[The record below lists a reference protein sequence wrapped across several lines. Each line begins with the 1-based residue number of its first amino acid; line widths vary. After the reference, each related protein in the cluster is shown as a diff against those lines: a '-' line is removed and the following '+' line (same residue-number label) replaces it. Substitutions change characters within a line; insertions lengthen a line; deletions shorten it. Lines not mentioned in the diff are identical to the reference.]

1 MANPDFSSFVS
12 SNQYTKE
19 NLTFPFSAGMI
30 LGTGYTDLQ
39 FNGLCGAA
47 GNDPG
52 GLFGWLIY
60 SRATKYDVPKGDT
73 SSSYILYN
81 DPYELVSD
89 INKLGG
95 ITACLISATGAGG
108 TYGFFDIGIN
118 SYLIPKTVGNDFLHA
133 LNYLAYG
140 GSLVISGS
148 VGGLINYTL
157 DENTS
162 FDVLVDRNLTS
173 DMALLLKDQ
182 PYTIG
187 IFPTIPGSDGVT
199 GSGYTM
205 ANYAALFGN
214 ASLVTGT
221 TVANRVFNVCG
232 VKAIVD
238 LNTSSLRANSKLT
251 YEIPAVNDVAGFFA
265 RTKSRNESYLSVA
278 GLDRSTIING
288 SITNAIDWNSS
299 LRSYLRTN
307 KVNFFV
313 NYNPKFLGSDLVGAT
328 ASSSVG
334 PDDRIGPSQLRAKL
348 TQAIN
353 NVALRYIFNINNPI
367 TRNQVVSAIQT
378 VMDPYAPYLDTTQ
391 TQIVCNSANNDD
403 NTSTLTIWV
412 TVKPILATES
422 FAITLTYTQ

>member
-12 SNQYTKE
+12 SNQYIKE

-30 LGTGYTDLQ
+30 LGTGYTTLV
-39 FNGLCGAA
+39 FNGLNGAA

-52 GLFGWLIY
+52 GLFGWLLY
-60 SRATKYDVPKGDT
+60 SRAFNYTSPKGT
-73 SSSYILYN
+73 TLETYIVYN

-95 ITACLISATGAGG
+95 ITSCLISATGAGG
-108 TYGFFDIGIN
+108 TFGFFDIDIN
-118 SYLIPKTVGNDFLHA
+118 SYIKPKTTGTDFLHA

-148 VGGLINYTL
+148 VGGLIDYTL
-157 DENTS
+157 DNNTS

-187 IFPTIPGSDGVT
+187 IFPTIQGSDGLT

-205 ANYAALFGN
+205 ANFASLFGSS
-214 ASLVTGT
+214 SLVTGT

-232 VKAIVD
+232 IKAVVD
-238 LNTSSLRANSKLT
+238 LNTSSVRSNSKLT
-251 YEIPAVNDVAGFFA
+251 YEISAINDVAGFFG

-288 SITNAIDWNSS
+288 SIVNAVDWNST

-307 KVNFFV
+307 KANFFV

-328 ASSSVG
+328 ASSTVG

-353 NVALRYIFNINNPI
+353 DIALRYIFNINNPT

-378 VMDPYAPYLDTTQ
+378 AMDPYAPYLDTTQ
-391 TQIVCNSANNDD
+391 TQIVCNAANNTD

-412 TVKPILATES
+412 TVKPILSTES